1 MTGHHVNDDTPPKSP
16 PRRDSTP
23 IYVWVTSQE
32 KAGIQEMARTTG
44 NSASGYLRKVGL
56 GYEVR
61 SILDFGRAQDLVKVN
76 ADLGRLGGLLKLWL
90 AGDKRLEG
98 YSQIELRRL
107 VLMLL
112 VKVETNQQEMR
123 EILKTVAFS

>member
-1 MTGHHVNDDTPPKSP
+1 MDDTSQ
-16 PRRDSTP
+16 PRRKTQP
-23 IYVWVTSQE
+23 IRVWVTPQE
-32 KAGIQEMARTTG
+32 KATIGEMASTTG
-44 NSASGYLRKVGL
+44 NSTSGYLRKVGL
-56 GYEVR
+56 GYQVR

-90 AGDKRLEG
+90 AGDRRLEG

-112 VKVETNQQEMR
+112 VKIETNQQEMR

>member
-1 MTGHHVNDDTPPKSP
+1 MEDTSQ
-16 PRRDSTP
+16 PRRNTQP
-23 IYVWVTSQE
+23 IRVWVTPQE
-32 KAGIQEMARTTG
+32 KAAIAEMASTTG
-44 NSASGYLRKVGL
+44 NSTSAYLRKVGL

-61 SILDFGRAQDLVKVN
+61 SILDFGRAQELVKVN

-123 EILKTVAFS
+123 EILKKVAFS

>member
-1 MTGHHVNDDTPPKSP
+1 MNQEVPPDTLTKKP

-23 IYVWVTSQE
+23 IYVWVTAQE

-44 NSASGYLRKVGL
+44 NSTSAYLRKVGL

-61 SILDFGRAQDLVKVN
+61 SILDFGHAQDLVKVN

-98 YSQIELRRL
+98 YSQTELRRL
-107 VLMLL
+107 VLMVL
-112 VKVETNQQEMR
+112 VKIEQNQEEMR
-123 EILKTVAFS
+123 SILKNVAFS

>member
-1 MTGHHVNDDTPPKSP
+1 MNDDAPSAIPAKRA

-23 IYVWVTSQE
+23 IYVWVTAHE

-44 NSASGYLRKVGL
+44 NSASAYLRKVGL

-61 SILDFGRAQDLVKVN
+61 SVLDFHRAQELVKVN

-90 AGDKRLEG
+90 TSDKRLDG
-98 YSQIELRRL
+98 YSREELRQL
-107 VLMLL
+107 VLALL
-112 VKVETNQQEMR
+112 VKIEGNQDEMR
-123 EILKTVAFS
+123 SLLKKVAFS

>member
-1 MTGHHVNDDTPPKSP
+1 MEDTSQ
-16 PRRDSTP
+16 PRRNTQP
-23 IYVWVTSQE
+23 IRVWVTPQE
-32 KAGIQEMARTTG
+32 KAAIAEMASTTG
-44 NSASGYLRKVGL
+44 NSTSAYLRKVGL

-61 SILDFGRAQDLVKVN
+61 SILDVGRAQDLVKVN

-123 EILKTVAFS
+123 EILKKVAFS

>member
-1 MTGHHVNDDTPPKSP
+1 MEDTSQ
-16 PRRDSTP
+16 PRRNTQP
-23 IYVWVTSQE
+23 IRVWVTPQE
-32 KAGIQEMARTTG
+32 KAAIAEMASTTG
-44 NSASGYLRKVGL
+44 NSTSAYLRKVGL

-112 VKVETNQQEMR
+112 MKVETNQQEMR
-123 EILKTVAFS
+123 EILRKVAFS

>member
-1 MTGHHVNDDTPPKSP
+1 MEDTSQ
-16 PRRDSTP
+16 PRRNTQP
-23 IYVWVTSQE
+23 IRVWVTPQE
-32 KAGIQEMARTTG
+32 KEAIGEMASTTG